1 VTFRRCP
8 ALYPYEGRGKQ
19 KNIGQFGHK
28 KPGIVL
34 KGERRWLCDYFF
46 ENRVCREC
54 FYKDALTKKKV
65 SEI

>member
-1 VTFRRCP
+1 MKEEESRKISGSL
-8 ALYPYEGRGKQ
+8 A
-19 KNIGQFGHK
+19 IK